1 MVLQLL
7 LDANE
12 WLLLWSSSITMT
24 SSWEEIIFIE
34 RGIIFRSAA
43 VGTEVLAVTK
53 DEVDERTLE
62 MSVLRLLLLLYLR
75 RPFSRK
81 GRVLRVAFSGTGVDA
96 SSVVVASGWLA
107 VVGWD
112 FFSSVGV

>member
-1 MVLQLL
+1 
-7 LDANE
+7 
-12 WLLLWSSSITMT
+12 MT
-24 SSWEEIIFIE
+24 SSCDTEGSFIE

-43 VGTEVLAVTK
+43 VGTEVLAVTNE
-53 DEVDERTLE
+53 DVDDRTLE

-75 RPFSRK
+75 RPFSRR
-81 GRVLRVAFSGTGVDA
+81 GRVLRVAFNGTGVDA

-107 VVGWD
+107 VVAAAAGWD